1 MELQY
6 NLRLA
11 NAIGAGIMEERGRYS
26 NVKRWTVTAI
36 RLWMDMTWLQI
47 MGYRYRLAAGKLVL
61 RSHGWFGSIIW
72 NTLMSA
78 AYPKKRHRI
87 LTRKGYQR

>member
-1 MELQY
+1 
-6 NLRLA
+6 
-11 NAIGAGIMEERGRYS
+11 
-26 NVKRWTVTAI
+26 
-36 RLWMDMTWLQI
+36 MDMTWLQI
-47 MGYRYRLAAGKLVL
+47 MGYMYRLAAGKLVL